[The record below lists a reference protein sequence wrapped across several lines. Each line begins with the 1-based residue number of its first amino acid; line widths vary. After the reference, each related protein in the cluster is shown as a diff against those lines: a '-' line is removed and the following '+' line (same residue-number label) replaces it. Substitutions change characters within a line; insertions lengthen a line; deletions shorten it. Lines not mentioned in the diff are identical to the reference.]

1 MLKFSKWFKGKKQDS
16 QLPKTTEID
25 EVDLLEQEEQK
36 STKLLYGLP
45 PVQEGQV
52 KIIDT
57 GVSPSEGALLVS
69 FFISNG
75 LSRTVK
81 FENVPLVLIDSEK
94 QVLAR
99 QLFDGDTI
107 GEIAGGTAKACVVRF
122 DESNV
127 YDLDIPEECQV
138 CFDVPSK
145 HTENIQIQYQ
155 DLPENLTESQEQ
167 ELEQVLAELSPME
180 PGEVNF
186 SPLQAQITSQNEL
199 MTTVI
204 IRNATNNTLNLDQIS
219 LAVFDAFDEEIAR
232 GQFDIT
238 DVTIESYK
246 AIIWRFNFGPIAQG
260 QDIDLST
267 WSINIANDVEP
278 LQN

>member
-16 QLPKTTEID
+16 QIPKMQEID
-25 EVDLLEQEEQK
+25 EVDLLEQEERN

-52 KIIDT
+52 TINNT
-57 GVSPSEGALLVS
+57 GVSPSDGALLVS

-75 LSRTVK
+75 LNQKVK
-81 FENVPLVLIDSEK
+81 FESVPLVLIDSEK

-127 YDLDIPEECQV
+127 YDQDIPEECQV
-138 CFDVPSK
+138 CFDVPSE
-145 HTENIQIQYQ
+145 HSENTRIRYQ
-155 DLPENLTESQEQ
+155 AMPDNLTESQEQ
-167 ELEQVLAELSPME
+167 ELERVLAELSPME
-180 PGEVNF
+180 PGEVNI
-186 SPLQAQITSQNEL
+186 SPLQAQITSENDL

-204 IRNATNNTLNLDQIS
+204 IRNATDKALNLEQIS
-219 LAVFDAFDEEIAR
+219 LAAFDAHRNEIAR

-238 DVTIESYK
+238 ELTIEPYK
-246 AIIWRFNFGPIAQG
+246 AILWTFDFGFVG
-260 QDIDLST
+260 QDKDFDLSS

-278 LQN
+278 LQA